1 MNHLFLSDYN
11 YTNNLKNKIM
21 STLKHSSRRS
31 FLGKM
36 TAGLVGVGFSGNLVS
51 KVLAQKKNRL
61 VLPGNIHSAADF
73 VSNKKFVP
81 VMITP
86 YKQNGQID
94 FDGVSRLIDF
104 YTAAGAKGF
113 FANCASSEMY
123 SLSEEERLALT
134 RHVVKRLNGAASVV
148 STGSFGETPEAK
160 AEFTKKIYHT
170 GVNGVITIT
179 SHFAKENENDDML
192 IKNYEKF
199 FALTENIPIGT
210 YECPSPYK
218 RILTPY
224 SFKYL
229 LSTGRMVYH
238 KDTTIDFDKV
248 KVKIDLAKS
257 TRLEFYDACIANT
270 VNSLQEGAKGMS
282 PICANFYPEIVSWM
296 CNNVTNP
303 DRQEDVKYIQAQLN
317 KTEDTVIGQNY
328 PLNAKYFL
336 HKRGLPIEIK
346 SRVNPNPLTDQ
357 QKQGL
362 DDTYK
367 SFLGW
372 CDHIGIKPANI

>member
-1 MNHLFLSDYN
+1 MQHI
-11 YTNNLKNKIM
+11 TK
-21 STLKHSSRRS
+21 SSRRS
-31 FLGKM
+31 FVGKMAASLLGTALAGTAGAQALANKM
-36 TAGLVGVGFSGNLVS
+36 TA
-51 KVLAQKKNRL
+51 
-61 VLPGNIHSAADF
+61 HSSAHHGHLNADF

-113 FANCASSEMY
+113 FANCATSEMY

-134 RHVVKRLNGAASVV
+134 RHVVKRVNGTASVV

-160 AEFTKKIYHT
+160 AEFAKKIYHT

-179 SHFAKENENDDML
+179 SHFAKENESDDVL

-199 FALTENIPIGT
+199 FSITDNIPMGT

-218 RILTPY
+218 RVLTPHT
-224 SFKYL
+224 FKYL

-248 KVKIDLAKS
+248 KVKIDLAKN
-257 TRLEFYDACIANT
+257 TRLEFYDACIANAI
-270 VNSLQEGAKGMS
+270 NSLQEGAKGLS

-296 CNNVTNP
+296 CNHVTNP
-303 DRQEDVKYIQAQLN
+303 DRQEDVKYIQEQLN

-336 HKRGLPIEIK
+336 HKRGLPIEVK

-362 DDTYK
+362 DDTYQA
-367 SFLGW
+367 FLGW
-372 CDHIGIKPANI
+372 CDHIGIKPVTI

>member
-1 MNHLFLSDYN
+1 MPAS
-11 YTNNLKNKIM
+11 KQ
-21 STLKHSSRRS
+21 SSRRS

-36 TAGLVGVGFSGNLVS
+36 TAGVLGIGFSGSLGT
-51 KVLAQKKNRL
+51 KVLAQKKNES
-61 VLPGNIHSAADF
+61 VVTNNTNTAGDF

-81 VMITP
+81 VMVTP

-94 FDGVSRLIDF
+94 FDGVSKLIDF
-104 YTAAGAKGF
+104 YTAAGVKGF

-134 RHVVKRLNGAASVV
+134 RHVVKRVNGAASVV
-148 STGSFGETPEAK
+148 STGSFGDTLEQK
-160 AEFTKKIYHT
+160 AEFAKKIYHT
-170 GVNGVITIT
+170 GINGVITIT
-179 SHFAKENENDDML
+179 SHFAKADESDDVL

-199 FALTENIPIGT
+199 FSLTDNIPMGT

-229 LSTGRMVYH
+229 LATGRMVYH

-248 KVKIDLAKS
+248 KEKIELAKN
-257 TRLEFYDACIANT
+257 TRLEFYDACVANT
-270 VNSLQEGAKGMS
+270 MYSLQAGAKGMS
-282 PICANFYPEIVSWM
+282 AICGNFYPEILVWM
-296 CNNVTNP
+296 CNNSTNP
-303 DRQEDVKYIQAQLN
+303 DRQEDVKYIQAQLT
-317 KTEDTVIGQNY
+317 KTEDAVIGQNY

-336 HKRGLPIEIK
+336 HKRGLPIEVS
-346 SRVNPNPLTDQ
+346 SRVNPDPLTAQ

-362 DDTYK
+362 DDAYK
-367 SFLGW
+367 AFLGW
-372 CDHIGIKPANI
+372 CNRIGIKPASI

>member
-1 MNHLFLSDYN
+1 MQHIS
-11 YTNNLKNKIM
+11 K
-21 STLKHSSRRS
+21 SSRRS
-31 FLGKM
+31 FVGKIAASVLG
-36 TAGLVGVGFSGNLVS
+36 TALAETSGAQGLVKKITVNIS
-51 KVLAQKKNRL
+51 KNHEYSV
-61 VLPGNIHSAADF
+61 ADF

-123 SLSEEERLALT
+123 SLKEEERLALT
-134 RHVVKRLNGAASVV
+134 RHVVKHVKGAASVV

-160 AEFTKKIYHT
+160 AEFAKKIYHT

-179 SHFAKENENDDML
+179 SHFAKEHESDDLL

-199 FALTENIPIGT
+199 FSLTDNIPMGT

-218 RILTPY
+218 RVLTPY

-248 KVKIDLAKS
+248 KAKIDLAKN

-270 VNSLQEGAKGMS
+270 MNSLQEGAKGMS

-296 CNNVTNP
+296 CSNATNP

-346 SRVNPNPLTDQ
+346 SRVNPDSFTAA

-367 SFLGW
+367 VFLGW
-372 CDHIGIKPANI
+372 CDRIGIKPVTV